1 LLAGSTISELKMK
14 TLKLL
19 FLLGSCLLVSIA
31 FPASAQTYDISWFSI
46 DGGGG
51 TSSGG
56 TYSVT
61 GTIGQPDAGVLSGG
75 NYSIVG
81 GFWSAIAEVSGN
93 PESPQLSVA
102 VLGQEVIIS
111 WPSPSTGFTLQ
122 ETTSLNPPN
131 WGTVPQPVNDNGT
144 TKSII
149 LTAPTGNMFYRL
161 KY

>member
-1 LLAGSTISELKMK
+1 MK
-14 TLKLL
+14 TMKLL
-19 FLLGSCLLVSIA
+19 FFFGSCLVASIA
-31 FPASAQTYDISWFSI
+31 LSARAQTYDISWFSI

-56 TYSVT
+56 IYSVT

-81 GFWSAIAEVSGN
+81 GFWSAIAATPGS
-93 PESPQLSVA
+93 PASPQLSVS
-102 VLGQEVIIS
+102 VSGQEVIIS

-122 ETTSLNPPN
+122 ENTSLNPAT
-131 WGTVPQPVNDNGT
+131 WQGVQQTITDNGT
-144 TKSII
+144 TKSIT
-149 LTAPTGNMFYRL
+149 LTAPAGNTFYRL